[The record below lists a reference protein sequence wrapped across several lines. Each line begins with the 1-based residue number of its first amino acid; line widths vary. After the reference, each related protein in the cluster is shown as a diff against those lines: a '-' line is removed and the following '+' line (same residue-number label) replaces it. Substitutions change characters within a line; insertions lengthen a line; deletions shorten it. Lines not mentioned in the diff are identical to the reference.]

1 MDTILNVQEVVKQYS
16 SVRAVGGVSFQV
28 RRGEIFALLGPNGA
42 GKTTLVRMLMA
53 ITRPDSGSIL
63 YTLSGDTP
71 QTPSPAQLGYLPEDR
86 GLYQDQPIL
95 RTLTYFGI
103 LRGMEAKE
111 AQRVAGEWLE
121 RLGLAD
127 RAKDKLSSLSKGNQQ
142 KVQFAAS
149 VLHRPQF
156 AILDEPFSGLDPV
169 NQEMFMQLIQDL
181 RESGTTI
188 LLSAHQMNLVER
200 TADRILLLNRGQEAL
215 SGTLEEIRERAGADS
230 RIRLKIR
237 GTADLSA
244 LERHPA
250 VQGVERINEQE
261 ISILTRAGTSLSD
274 LLITAG
280 QNLDITEV
288 LSERVS
294 LHDIY
299 VQVVEAA
306 SREYA
311 VVEVQKQEGKQ
322 GEAQKEV
329 AAR

>member
-1 MDTILNVQEVVKQYS
+1 METILNVQEVVKQYS
-16 SVRAVGGVSFQV
+16 SVRAVGGVSFEV

-53 ITRPDSGSIL
+53 ITRPDSGSIT
-63 YTLSGDTP
+63 YSLSGDSP
-71 QTPSPAQLGYLPEDR
+71 QIPQPWQLGYLPEDR

-95 RTLTYFGI
+95 RTLAYFGT
-103 LRGMEAKE
+103 LRGMEPKA
-111 AQRVAGEWLE
+111 AMQAGEVWLH
-121 RLGLAD
+121 RLGLEE

-149 VLHRPQF
+149 VLHGPQF
-156 AILDEPFSGLDPV
+156 AALDEPFSGLDPV
-169 NQEMFMQLIQDL
+169 NQEMFLQLIRDL

-200 TADRILLLNRGQEAL
+200 IADRILLLNRGQEAL
-215 SGTLEEIRERAGADS
+215 SGTLDEIREKAEADN
-230 RIRLKIR
+230 RIRLKYR
-237 GTADLSA
+237 GVADLSA

-250 VQGVERINEQE
+250 VQGVERVSEQE
-261 ISILTRAGTSLSD
+261 VCLLTRTETSLSD

-280 QNLDITEV
+280 QNLDIMEV

-299 VQVVEAA
+299 VQTVGAAGVESLALGA
-306 SREYA
+306 ESE
-311 VVEVQKQEGKQ
+311 
-322 GEAQKEV
+322 EV
-329 AAR
+329 AV